1 MRVLLEIGRLFADKA
16 YNKFGVDPLVN
27 GLGGV
32 DLVDTR
38 GFGWIGGVFVLGT
51 RSFGWIVEVFCFLG
65 ILGMRRG

>member
-1 MRVLLEIGRLFADKA
+1 MQTKH
-16 YNKFGVDPLVN
+16 NKFGVDPLVN

-51 RSFGWIVEVFCFLG
+51 RRFGCVEVFCFLG
-65 ILGMRRG
+65 ILECGGDR